1 VPSSLRGNGSLFIE
15 IISHSRGS
23 GQLGGFAQI
32 HLRDASYLTDLAKE
46 TSIVGLSFGFGS
58 NGNME
63 GSSGPLGL
71 KPPKSRTLETNRGWL
86 TRNLGL
92 GYGRGISGLKF
103 PEKDPILTFEGMFP
117 EGEEEGG
124 EEEIMVRGWMQKAEV
139 TSGLSPLELTD
150 QEFSRLSK
158 LVYETCGI
166 NLHRGKRELLRARLS
181 KRIRELGFGSFGDY
195 YRYLCSDP
203 TGQEL
208 IKMLDH
214 ITTNLSRF
222 FREEAHFKFLEE
234 EFYPGFKE
242 QVARGVRGPRLRIWS
257 AACATGEEPYSI
269 VMHAMMNLSSIP
281 ELDLRVLAT
290 DISTRALEKAS
301 KGIYSM
307 EKISEV
313 PQELRRRFFLKGTG
327 PWDGTMKV
335 KREVRQRVVFQR
347 HNLLDPAPLDEDVD
361 IVFCRNVLIYFD
373 RETQRR
379 VLERVVE
386 PLVRGGYLLVGHAES
401 INGAISHLRYIKPA
415 IYRKL

>member
-1 VPSSLRGNGSLFIE
+1 
-15 IISHSRGS
+15 
-23 GQLGGFAQI
+23 
-32 HLRDASYLTDLAKE
+32 
-46 TSIVGLSFGFGS
+46 
-58 NGNME
+58 
-63 GSSGPLGL
+63 
-71 KPPKSRTLETNRGWL
+71 
-86 TRNLGL
+86 
-92 GYGRGISGLKF
+92 
-103 PEKDPILTFEGMFP
+103 
-117 EGEEEGG
+117 
-124 EEEIMVRGWMQKAEV
+124 
-139 TSGLSPLELTD
+139 
-150 QEFSRLSK
+150 
-158 LVYETCGI
+158 
-166 NLHRGKRELLRARLS
+166 
-181 KRIRELGFGSFGDY
+181 
-195 YRYLCSDP
+195 
-203 TGQEL
+203 
-208 IKMLDH
+208 
-214 ITTNLSRF
+214 
-222 FREEAHFKFLEE
+222 
-234 EFYPGFKE
+234 
-242 QVARGVRGPRLRIWS
+242 
-257 AACATGEEPYSI
+257 
-269 VMHAMMNLSSIP
+269 MHAMMNLSSIP